1 MKNQRKIIQ
10 YKDKEYIVGITDDNK
25 PFIFDKNKLKD
36 VSKVNYYIHN
46 TGYVCCRLESHTYL
60 HHQLITNY
68 EFNGELYIDHINRIK
83 SDNRNSN
90 LRLITQSEQNK
101 NQSKQKRTIV
111 LPENCGINPQDIP
124 TFIWYIK
131 ANGNHGDRWCVEIK
145 GKYIWKTTSSKILST
160 KCKFELAKKHL
171 RNLIDLQLELFIGHC
186 MNGELSDTGKLLE
199 NEYIDILR
207 LAGYNYNK
215 NNNLK
220 NYLQENLIGLTED
233 EITKINEFES
243 QN

>member
-1 MKNQRKIIQ
+1 MKNQFKIII
-10 YKDKEYIVGITDDNK
+10 YKNKEYIVGITNK
-25 PFIFDKNKLKD
+25 KDPFIFDKDKLYNL
-36 VSKVNYYIHN
+36 SNVNYYLSN
-46 TGYVCCRLESHTYL
+46 TYICCKLESTTLL
-60 HHQLITNY
+60 HRQILNY
-68 EFNGELYIDHINRIK
+68 KFDGTLYVDHINRITT
-83 SDNRNSN
+83 DNRVSN
-90 LRLITQSEQNK
+90 LRLISQSDQNK
-101 NQSKQKRTIV
+101 NQSKQTRNVI
-111 LPENCGINPQDIP
+111 LPENCNINVQDIP

-131 ANGNHGDRWCVEIK
+131 ANGNHSDRWAIEIK
-145 GKYIWKTTSSKILST
+145 KKYFWKTTSTKKLST

-171 RNLIDLQLELFIGHC
+171 RNLIDLQPELFIGHC

-233 EITKINEFES
+233 EITKINESES

>member
-10 YKDKEYIVGITDDNK
+10 YKDKEYIVGITDNNK

-36 VSKVNYYIHN
+36 VSNVNYYIHN
-46 TGYVCCRLESHTYL
+46 TGYICCRLESHTYL

-101 NQSKQKRTIV
+101 NQSKQKRTTI
-111 LPENCGINPQDIP
+111 LPENCGINSQDIP

-131 ANGNHGDRWCVEIK
+131 ANGSHGDRWCIEIK

-171 RNLIDLQLELFIGHC
+171 RNLIDLQPELFIGHC
-186 MNGELSDTGKLLE
+186 MNGELSNIGKLLE

-233 EITKINEFES
+233 EITKINEYES